1 MTASLSGAFTALVT
15 PMNRDGSLDLG
26 ALDAL
31 VDAQLAGGISGL
43 VPCGT
48 TGETATLSLAERD
61 SVVSQVVKRVNGR
74 VPVIAGTGSNAT
86 NVTIDNQK
94 RIKELGASHALVVT
108 PFYNKPTQDGML
120 RHFTAVADAVDI
132 PTVLYNVPPRTGIDL
147 KPETVVKLS
156 SHPRIIAVKDA
167 TSDLDRVTVTARG
180 IPKHFAQLSGED
192 ATCCAFTLMGGQG
205 VISVIS
211 NVVPRETSEMI
222 GFALRGEVAKAREMH
237 AKLRDICVALFWESN
252 PIPAKAA
259 LAMTGK
265 MQDTLRLPLVEM
277 TQPNRDKLRDV
288 LKAGGWL

>member
-26 ALDAL
+26 ALDNL

-48 TGETATLSLAERD
+48 TGETATLSLEERD
-61 SVVSQVVKRVNGR
+61 QVVSRVVKRVNGR

-94 RIKELGASHALVVT
+94 RVKELGASHALVVT
-108 PFYNKPTQDGML
+108 PFYNKPTQDGMV

-132 PTVLYNVPPRTGIDL
+132 PTVLYNVPGRTGIDL

-167 TSDLDRVTVTARG
+167 TNDLDRVTATGRAV
-180 IPKHFAQLSGED
+180 PKHFAQLSGED
-192 ATCCAFTLMGGQG
+192 GSACAFTLMGGQG
-205 VISVIS
+205 VVSVIS
-211 NVVPRETSEMI
+211 NVVPKETSEMI
-222 GFALRGEVAKAREMH
+222 AAALRGDVARARELH
-237 AKLRDICVALFWESN
+237 NKLRDICVALFWESN

-259 LAMTGK
+259 LAMMNR
-265 MQDTLRLPLVEM
+265 MQDVVRLPLVEM
-277 TQPNRDKLRDV
+277 TAPNRDKLRDV

>member
-48 TGETATLSLAERD
+48 TGETATLSLDERD
-61 SVVSQVVKRVNGR
+61 QVVARVVKRVNGR

-94 RIKELGASHALVVT
+94 RVKELGATHALVVT
-108 PFYNKPTQDGML
+108 PFYNKPTQDGMV

-132 PTVLYNVPPRTGIDL
+132 PSVLYNVPSRTGIDL

-156 SHPRIIAVKDA
+156 THPRIIAVKDA
-167 TSDLDRVTVTARG
+167 TNDLDRVTVTSRG
-180 IPKHFAQLSGED
+180 TPKHFAQLSGED
-192 ATCCAFTLMGGQG
+192 SGACAFTLMGGQG

-211 NVVPRETSEMI
+211 NVVPKETSEMI
-222 GFALRGEVAKAREMH
+222 AAALRGDVARAREIH

-259 LAMTGK
+259 LSMMGR
-265 MQDTLRLPLVEM
+265 MQDVLRLPLVEM
-277 TQPNRDKLRDV
+277 TAPNREKLRDV
-288 LKAGGWL
+288 LRAGGWL